1 MTKNYVPSQTI
12 VDFMYDENLVQLL
25 LGPIGG
31 GKTIGVL
38 MKLLMLAHQQAPNEE
53 GWRRTRWACVR
64 NTRPQLRD
72 SVLKSVFDWFPPD
85 NRRIIWR
92 ETDMSLV
99 FDLPQADH
107 TRVHCEILFR
117 ALDDERDARRL
128 LSVEYTGV
136 WFSEFREIPLQLMTD
151 ALSRTGRFPKKEDGG
166 CTWRGL
172 LGESNFPVR
181 GSDWHRVMEINRPDT
196 MSVYKQPAAIIFD
209 ADGKPQW
216 APDAENR
223 ANLPDDY
230 YTALVATATPGWVQA
245 HITCQY
251 PDSLDGKAV
260 YAQTF
265 SADRHV
271 SKKPLKATGIG
282 LSAPTLIVG
291 VDQGRNPAAVVGQ
304 MQSMGRL
311 HIIDEVIGTN
321 MGMEAFAHDKLMPF
335 MTQKYPGYSI
345 LVVIDPAGT
354 HKNEVDDRTP
364 ADVLM
369 GCGFKVIPAP
379 TNDPDRRISAV
390 ESKLMMHDG
399 LLIDPGCTTLIEGM
413 ANSYRYKT
421 KKDGQLDDRPEKL
434 HPWSDVN
441 DALQYLC
448 LVAGGHT
455 LGRVLRHTFGS
466 RPQRSAPSV
475 RAWT

>member
-1 MTKNYVPSQTI
+1 MTKIYEPSPTI
-12 VDFMYDENLVQLL
+12 EDFMFDDARIQLL

-38 MKLLMLAHQQAPNEE
+38 MKLLKLAHEQVPNAE

-85 NRRIIWR
+85 GRRVIWK

-99 FDLPQADH
+99 FDLPQIDH

-151 ALSRTGRFPKKEDGG
+151 ALSRTGRFPKSEDGG

-172 LGESNFPVR
+172 MGESNFPTK
-181 GSDWHRVMEINRPDT
+181 GSDWHRVMEVDRPDN
-196 MSVYKQPAAIIFD
+196 MVVYKQPPAITYV
-209 ADGKPQW
+209 DGKAEWHPK
-216 APDAENR
+216 AENR
-223 ANLPDDY
+223 MHLPDDY
-230 YTALVATATPGWVQA
+230 YTSLVATATPGWIQA
-245 HITCQY
+245 HITCEY

-265 SADRHV
+265 ETSRHV
-271 SKKPLKATGIG
+271 AKQVLKVTGLGI
-282 LSAPTLIVG
+282 SAATLIVG
-291 VDQGRNPAAVVGQ
+291 VDQGRNPAAIVGQ
-304 MQSMGRL
+304 MQTMGRL
-311 HIIDEVIGTN
+311 HILDEVVGTN
-321 MGMEAFAHDKLMPF
+321 MGMEAFAHEKLVPF
-335 MTQKYPGYSI
+335 LTSKYPGHSI

-364 ADVLM
+364 ADVLQS
-369 GCGFKVIPAP
+369 CGLKVIPAP

-399 LLIDPGCTTLIEGM
+399 LLISPNCRVLIEGM

-421 KKDGQLDDRPEKL
+421 KKDGQLEDRPEKL

-448 LVAGGHT
+448 LVAGGHA
-455 LGRVLRHTFGS
+455 LGRILRRSFGG
-466 RPQRSAPSV
+466 RQARGAEPSA